1 MAAGKEI
8 RAKIGSVKNTQKIT
22 KAMEMVAA
30 SKMRRAQDR
39 MQASRPYAEKI
50 RNIIGHIA
58 YATPEYRHP
67 YMVVRKTVK
76 NVGYIIVSSDKG
88 LCGGLNVN
96 VFKAAIQ
103 DIKKWRDQDVNIQL
117 CLIGR
122 KANAFFRRVGGRV
135 ISTASD
141 LGDTPHLEELIGPI
155 KIMLDAYKNGEL
167 DRLFIV
173 HSHFIN
179 TMTQRP
185 EVSQLLPLPMNN
197 EDKAL
202 QYHWDYLYEP
212 DAATVLDSLLTRYLE
227 SQAYQGVVENVAC
240 EMAARMVAM
249 KSASD
254 NAGSL
259 IKELQLMYNKQ
270 RQAAITQEL
279 SEIVAGAAAV

>member
-30 SKMRRAQDR
+30 SKMRRAQER
-39 MQASRPYAEKI
+39 MQASRPYAQKI

-67 YMVVRKTVK
+67 YMEVRKTVK
-76 NVGYIIVSSDKG
+76 AVGYIVVSSDKG

-96 VFKAAIQ
+96 VFKALIQ

-117 CLIGR
+117 SLVGR
-122 KANAFFRRVGGRV
+122 KANAFFRRVGGKV
-135 ISTASD
+135 VSSVSD
-141 LGDTPHLEELIGPI
+141 LGDAPRLEDVVGSV
-155 KIMLDAYKNGEL
+155 KVMLDAYKSGEI

-173 HSHFIN
+173 NSRFIN

-185 EVSQLLPLPMNN
+185 EVMQLLPLASDN
-197 EDKAL
+197 EEKEL
-202 QYHWDYLYEP
+202 QYHWDYIYEP
-212 DAATVLDSLLTRYLE
+212 DAQTVLEGLLTRYIE
-227 SQAYQGVVENVAC
+227 SQTYQGVVESVAS

-254 NAGSL
+254 NAGTL